1 MAHTFLLSATMNHP
15 SSKYLLFRSKKL
27 LAFYCFFGVLVSPNL
42 NALPI
47 LQPQKQAPQQL
58 QFDLMLVGGGIKTC
72 SSMSPENCKINTA
85 FSPTAKRD
93 IRYDFS
99 PLWLERALAHPSLEM
114 LTQAQ
119 QTNLRNASL
128 AAEKYPALIPLN
140 ELKQKIGKF
149 DPALLNSLD
158 DKTYFALLDL
168 LEGQQQADGSSK
180 QEQVILDASR
190 SSHTIEL
197 YRLFV
202 QQALKKRQQRQ
213 PTAQRP
219 LIAIVTASAR
229 DPLESAHFYLSVF
242 EQAGAEV
249 IWLPIDAAL
258 QKGIATGECKMLPL
272 FRQQLQGNID
282 KQRLYPAKTQRQH
295 DYCDN
300 PNTLYKFLEQMDGL
314 FLNGGDQSLTL
325 KAWLTPEG
333 QPSDAL
339 TLVKKRFAQQQIVI
353 GGTSAGTAVMTQH
366 NMITGGTS
374 EGALTFG
381 TYAAKA
387 PSERCELNNCDGAIP
402 ATAVTYRPEGGLGFF
417 PFGILDTHFT
427 ERDRQLRLLI
437 LAANTGTEMAFGIDE
452 NTALLVDTKSQKL
465 TVSGQHGVWV
475 IEQVKQKTAHSFHT
489 QINAISHYLTKGSVL
504 TMDKEGNKIAELTIR
519 KTAEAATSN
528 SPQVTKPVVNNFTQ
542 WVKSACLDEEQN
554 QVMVNKARL
563 TIKPMLNDSCQL
575 AQGAVGYQSIN
586 LVLEIQ

>member
-1 MAHTFLLSATMNHP
+1 M
-15 SSKYLLFRSKKL
+15 SS
-27 LAFYCFFGVLVSPNL
+27 
-42 NALPI
+42 
-47 LQPQKQAPQQL
+47 
-58 QFDLMLVGGGIKTC
+58 D
-72 SSMSPENCKINTA
+72 NCKINTA

-93 IRYDFS
+93 IRYDFT

-128 AAEKYPALIPLN
+128 AAAKHASLLSLN
-140 ELKQKIGKF
+140 ELKQNVGKF
-149 DPALLNSLD
+149 DPALFNTLD

-168 LEGQQQADGSSK
+168 LEAQQQADGSSK

-282 KQRLYPAKTQRQH
+282 KQRLYPSETQRQH

-437 LAANTGTEMAFGIDE
+437 LAANTGTETAFGIDE

-475 IEQVKQKTAHSFHT
+475 IEQVKQKAAHSFHS

-519 KTAEAATSN
+519 KTAVTATSN

-554 QVMVNKARL
+554 QVIVNKARL
-563 TIKPMLNDSCQL
+563 TIKPLLNDSCQL

-586 LVLEIQ
+586 LVLEMQ

>member
-15 SSKYLLFRSKKL
+15 SSKYLFFTFNKLIAFCCLVYLFFSSTL
-27 LAFYCFFGVLVSPNL
+27 S
-42 NALPI
+42 ALPI
-47 LQPQKQAPQQL
+47 LQPPKQVPTQPA
-58 QFDLMLVGGGIKTC
+58 FDLMLVGGGIKTC
-72 SSMSPENCKINTA
+72 SSMSPENCKTDSV
-85 FSPTAKRD
+85 FSPAAKRD

-119 QTNLRNASL
+119 QVSLRKASL
-128 AAEKYPALIPLN
+128 AAAKHASFLSLT
-140 ELKQKIGKF
+140 ELKQNVGKF
-149 DPALLNSLD
+149 DPALFNTLD

-168 LEGQQQADGSSK
+168 LEAQQQADGLIK

-190 SSHTIEL
+190 SSHAIEL

-229 DPLESAHFYLSVF
+229 DPFESAHFYLSVF

-258 QKGIATGECKMLPL
+258 QKGIATGECKTLPL

-282 KQRLYPAKTQRQH
+282 KQRLYPSETQRQH

-300 PNTLYKFLEQMDGL
+300 PNTLYTLLEQMDGL

-339 TLVKKRFAQQQIVI
+339 TLVKQRFAQQQIII

-387 PSERCELNNCDGAIP
+387 PSERCELNNCDGEIP

-427 ERDRQLRLLI
+427 ERDRHLRLLT
-437 LAANTGTEMAFGIDE
+437 LAANTGESMAFGVDE
-452 NTALLVDTKSQKL
+452 NTALLVDIEAQKL
-465 TVSGQHGVWV
+465 SVVGQQGVWV
-475 IEQVKQKTAHSFHT
+475 IEQVQQKTERSLRN
-489 QINAISHYLTKGSVL
+489 QIKAVSHYLIAGSSL
-504 TMDKEGNKIAELTIR
+504 RIAKNGKKMAELTIA
-519 KTAEAATSN
+519 KTAIAPPSN
-528 SPQVTKPVVNNFTQ
+528 SSKVTTPTEEHFAQ
-542 WVKSACLDEEQN
+542 WVNSACLHGEKSQVLLN
-554 QVMVNKARL
+554 QAKL
-563 TIKPMLNDSCQL
+563 TIKPILNNSCHL
-575 AQGAVGYQSIN
+575 AQGAKGYESIA
-586 LVLEIQ
+586 LLLEIP